1 MDAAGPNL
9 RVISNYAVGYDNI
22 DVAEATRR
30 GIAVGNTPGIL
41 TDSTADLAFT
51 LLMAAA
57 RRIVEADRYVR
68 EGKWKTWEPKLLLGP
83 DISHA
88 TLGIIGFGR
97 IGKAVAKRAAGFDM
111 NVIFHDPDYKNDPLA
126 AQLGATYVDFDVL
139 LQTSD
144 FVSLHTPLLPQ
155 TRQLINNKTLCMMK
169 PTAVLINTSRG
180 PVVDT
185 DALYQALVQ
194 KQIAYAALDVTDPEP
209 IPADHPL
216 LGLKNVIVV
225 PHIASASIATREKM
239 ARMAADNLIAGLEA
253 KRLPYIVN
261 PEVYSEGR
269 S

>member
-1 MDAAGPNL
+1 
-9 RVISNYAVGYDNI
+9 
-22 DVAEATRR
+22 
-30 GIAVGNTPGIL
+30 
-41 TDSTADLAFT
+41 
-51 LLMAAA
+51 
-57 RRIVEADRYVR
+57 
-68 EGKWKTWEPKLLLGP
+68 
-83 DISHA
+83 
-88 TLGIIGFGR
+88 
-97 IGKAVAKRAAGFDM
+97 
-111 NVIFHDPDYKNDPLA
+111 
-126 AQLGATYVDFDVL
+126 
-139 LQTSD
+139 
-144 FVSLHTPLLPQ
+144 
-155 TRQLINNKTLCMMK
+155 
-169 PTAVLINTSRG
+169 
-180 PVVDT
+180 VVDT